1 MRKALVLPTK
11 YVQGENELN
20 NLGYFVSS
28 FGKNALLIGKSEDI
42 ERVRTKLDQTAEKF
56 GVELFEGGF
65 NGEATRN
72 EVKRL
77 QSVLKERPADCVVG
91 LGGGKA
97 LDTAKVVADSEGLEV
112 VIAPTIAAQDAPT
125 SHSAVLYTE
134 EHNFDDYYY
143 CKKSPGVVLADTTVI
158 AQAPT
163 RFLLAGMGDAMST
176 YFEARATH
184 NSYSQVNASLPMG
197 TREGYTPPARGTYA
211 ALNLAKLCFENLLE
225 DGLKAKLS
233 ADTNLVTESL
243 NKIVETNILLSG
255 LGFESGGLAAAHA
268 IYNGMTVLPG
278 THDYLH
284 GEQVA
289 FTTLIQL
296 VLEDAAKEEINT
308 VLHFYDSVGLPM
320 TLEDIGVNEITYDQ
334 ALEVAQKACIP
345 EESIHSMPFPITED
359 QVANAIIVAD
369 QVGEEYKKNGQL

>member
-1 MRKALVLPTK
+1 
-11 YVQGENELN
+11 
-20 NLGYFVSS
+20 
-28 FGKNALLIGKSEDI
+28 GKNALLIGKSEDI